1 MGRLCYTFRLDA
13 GRYLQTE
20 TNMNLNQEAKN
31 MIAIMALVGALALL
45 LNDVAL
51 ASGGRDMLPWSLG
64 LLLASVFFWIWM
76 RRDALADKREDAIKA
91 AEAAADEAEAL
102 AKRNVVKSD
111 DAPAAAKAAGSEPDD
126 LTKIRGIA
134 ESYQLILN
142 EAGITSY
149 SDLASATVDELRA
162 IFRAADRSVPVRVET
177 VPRQAELAAKGD
189 WDGLR
194 DYLATI

>member
-1 MGRLCYTFRLDA
+1 M
-13 GRYLQTE
+13 QTE
-20 TNMNLNQEAKN
+20 SNMKLNQEAKN

-51 ASGGRDMLPWSLG
+51 AGGGRNMLPWSVG
-64 LLLASVFFWIWM
+64 LALASILFWIWM
-76 RRDALADKREDAIKA
+76 RRDDLADRREAAIKA
-91 AEAAADEAEAL
+91 AESAADEAEAL
-102 AKRNVVKSD
+102 ARRNVVKSED
-111 DAPAAAKAAGSEPDD
+111 PPAAALVEPED

-134 ESYQLILN
+134 ESYQIILN
-142 EAGITSY
+142 EAGIYTY
-149 SDLASATVDELRA
+149 ADLAGKTVDDLRA

-177 VPRQAELAAKGD
+177 LPRQAEFAAKGD